1 MVEQGASLT
10 ADREIPKDRILDID
24 IYDLPGAQQDFLLA
38 WKAVQDEARFSLVW
52 SPRHGGHWIATRGRE
67 IETIYTDHTAFSSR
81 IVLVPRAWA
90 EPFQVKPT
98 TLDPPKHTPY
108 RRLLLSALTPAAVE
122 TARPLIR
129 RRAEAAVA
137 AVCSQGACEVI
148 DDVCSKIPLP
158 VFLDLAALPPNDVA
172 RLPRYNAP
180 LIAESDRVAGP
191 DTMVTFADYLRPH
204 CATRLTTPGT
214 DLLSRL
220 INGTVEGARLPL
232 EDAVEMATTVMTGGI
247 DTVISTLGLMLR
259 CLAADPSLRAALAQ
273 APGKIPKAVREMLR
287 RYPIMTKA
295 RLVTAQRQ
303 IDGITLT
310 PGELVVLPPLH
321 GLDDALFDDPLTVDL
336 ERPAQPNLTFGA
348 GVHRC
353 PGSLLALAE
362 IEILLEVWLR
372 EIPDFAVDPSQPPS
386 CQSGVLGA
394 VRSLHLVWPVP

>member
-10 ADREIPKDRILDID
+10 ADRAIPKDRILDID

-67 IETIYTDHTAFSSR
+67 IEAIYTDHTAFSSR

-90 EPFQVKPT
+90 EPYQVKPT

-137 AVCSQGACEVI
+137 AVRSQGACEVI

-158 VFLDLAALPPNDVA
+158 VFLDLAALPPHDVA

-204 CATRLTTPGT
+204 CAARLATTGT

-220 INGTVEGARLPL
+220 INGTVDGAQLPL

-247 DTVISTLGLMLR
+247 DTVISTLGLLLR
-259 CLAADPSLRAALAQ
+259 HLAADPSLRAALAQ

-310 PGELVVLPPLH
+310 PGEMVVLPPLH

-336 ERPAQPNLTFGA
+336 ERPAQPNLTFGT

-353 PGSLLALAE
+353 PGTLLALAE

-372 EIPDFAVDPSQPPS
+372 EIPDFAVDPSRPPC

-394 VRSLHLVWPVP
+394 VRSLHLVWPGP